1 MRGGFKA
8 RGILLSLC
16 QIWFFRLNLFDRA
29 VQKYYHA
36 RPMTVIDSL
45 EFAQTGQSLRG
56 SLPIAGLTRL
66 RESLADTLGE
76 VEFVVQGGRDHRRR
90 LILSLDVSGVLHL
103 QCQRCLGTLDYP
115 LRFSN
120 RLVLVQPGEAAAGG
134 FEAEDA
140 EWIEA
145 SSALDAAGLIEEEIL
160 LSLPYAPRHEAG
172 ACGQGPGSAAGTTGV
187 SAFAKLA
194 ALKRNR
200 N

>member
-16 QIWFFRLNLFDRA
+16 QIWFFHQKRFDRT

-56 SLPIAGLTRL
+56 NLPISGLTRL
-66 RESLADTLGE
+66 RDSLADTLGE

-103 QCQRCLGTLDYP
+103 ECQRCLEALDYP

-120 RLVLVQPGEAAAGG
+120 RLLLVEPGGAAAGD
-134 FEAEDA
+134 FEAEGA

-145 SSALDAAGLIEEEIL
+145 SSALDLAELIEEEIL

-172 ACGQGPGSAAGTTGV
+172 ACGQGPDSTAGTV
-187 SAFAKLA
+187 KDSAFAKLA